1 MCKGPYPLDR
11 HAISRQEPAVSRQ
24 PIPIGGDLIGG
35 PILNMFD
42 MESRPTLWRVGR
54 RLWRVGRLLHKAHT
68 HTPIV
73 EQLVLESALESA
85 DSSSQSADSNANSPK
100 IGVWVWALNVLVV

>member
-1 MCKGPYPLDR
+1 
-11 HAISRQEPAVSRQ
+11 
-24 PIPIGGDLIGG
+24 
-35 PILNMFD
+35 MFD
-42 MESRPTLWRVGR
+42 MESRPT
-54 RLWRVGRLLHKAHT
+54 LWRVGRLLHKAHT

-100 IGVWVWALNVLVV
+100 IGVGMGLKRLSSLGFHDNQV